1 MLYSPTVYNRAWSQH
16 RAPRRNSVPIYEYY
30 CPDCDV
36 EFEKLVRL
44 ADANAAPD
52 CPECGGRH
60 TQKKLSVFAT
70 SGGSTGTGAAA
81 SSCGGG
87 GRFS

>member
-1 MLYSPTVYNRAWSQH
+1 M
-16 RAPRRNSVPIYEYY
+16 PIYEYY

-36 EFEKLVRL
+36 EFEKLVKL
-44 ADANAAPD
+44 SEANAVQD

-60 TQKKLSVFAT
+60 TQKKLSTFAT
-70 SGGSTGTGAAA
+70 SGGSANRSAAA
-81 SSCGGG
+81 TSGCGGG

>member
-1 MLYSPTVYNRAWSQH
+1 M
-16 RAPRRNSVPIYEYY
+16 SVPIYEYY

-44 ADANAAPD
+44 SEANAAQD
-52 CPECGGRH
+52 CPDCGGRH
-60 TQKKLSVFAT
+60 TQKKLSTFAT
-70 SGGSTGTGAAA
+70 SGGSTGKGAAA

>member
-1 MLYSPTVYNRAWSQH
+1 M
-16 RAPRRNSVPIYEYY
+16 RRNSVPIYEYY

-36 EFEKLVRL
+36 EFEKLVKL
-44 ADANAAPD
+44 AEANAVQD

-60 TQKKLSVFAT
+60 TQKKPSVFAT
-70 SGGSTGTGAAA
+70 SGSSTGARAAA

>member
-1 MLYSPTVYNRAWSQH
+1 M
-16 RAPRRNSVPIYEYY
+16 PIYEYY
-30 CPDCDV
+30 CPECDV

-44 ADANAAPD
+44 SEANAMQD

-60 TQKKLSVFAT
+60 THKKLSTFAM
-70 SGGSTGTGAAA
+70 SGSSTGKGAAA
-81 SSCGGG
+81 AGGCGGG

>member
-1 MLYSPTVYNRAWSQH
+1 M
-16 RAPRRNSVPIYEYY
+16 SVPIYEYY

-36 EFEKLVRL
+36 EFEKLVKI
-44 ADANAAPD
+44 AEANAAQD

-60 TQKKLSVFAT
+60 TQKKLSTFAT
-70 SGGSTGTGAAA
+70 SGGSTGQSMAAG
-81 SSCGGG
+81 SCGGGG

>member
-1 MLYSPTVYNRAWSQH
+1 MN
-16 RAPRRNSVPIYEYY
+16 VPIYEYY

-36 EFEKLVRL
+36 EFDKLVKL
-44 ADANAAPD
+44 SEANAVQD

-60 TQKKLSVFAT
+60 THKKLSTFAT
-70 SGGSTGTGAAA
+70 SGGSTGKGAAA
-81 SSCGGG
+81 TGGCGG

>member
-1 MLYSPTVYNRAWSQH
+1 M
-16 RAPRRNSVPIYEYY
+16 PIYEYY
-30 CPDCDV
+30 CPECDV
-36 EFEKLVRL
+36 EFEKLVKL
-44 ADANAAPD
+44 AEANAVQD

-70 SGGSTGTGAAA
+70 SGGSTGAGAAA
-81 SSCGGG
+81 SSCGSG

>member
-1 MLYSPTVYNRAWSQH
+1 M
-16 RAPRRNSVPIYEYY
+16 SVPIYEYY
-30 CPDCDV
+30 CFDCDV
-36 EFEKLVRL
+36 EFEKLVKL
-44 ADANAAPD
+44 SEANAAQD

-60 TQKKLSVFAT
+60 THKKLSTFAT
-70 SGGSTGTGAAA
+70 SGSANGKSAAA

>member
-1 MLYSPTVYNRAWSQH
+1 MLYSPIVYNRAGSQP
-16 RAPRRNSVPIYEYY
+16 RAPGRNSVPIYEYY

-44 ADANAAPD
+44 ADANAVQN

-60 TQKKLSVFAT
+60 THKKLSTFAT
-70 SGGSTGTGAAA
+70 SGGSTRTGAAA

>member
-1 MLYSPTVYNRAWSQH
+1 M
-16 RAPRRNSVPIYEYY
+16 PIYEYY

-36 EFEKLVRL
+36 EFEKLVKL
-44 ADANAAPD
+44 SEANAVQD
-52 CPECGGRH
+52 CPECSGRH

-70 SGGSTGTGAAA
+70 RGGSTSAGAAA
-81 SSCGGG
+81 SSCGSG

>member
-1 MLYSPTVYNRAWSQH
+1 MLYSPTVYNRARWWN
-16 RAPRRNSVPIYEYY
+16 RATRSMSVPIYEYY

-36 EFEKLVRL
+36 EFEKLVKL
-44 ADANAAPD
+44 AEANAVQD

-70 SGGSTGTGAAA
+70 SGGSTGAGAA
-81 SSCGGG
+81 SSSCGSG